1 MKIKDWE
8 LTAGFYPGILVGVRS
23 YSQPESTQHVL
34 YLPFVDVC
42 LEIFKSESK

>member
-8 LTAGFYPGILVGVRS
+8 LTAGLYPGILIGVRS

-34 YLPFVDVC
+34 YLPFVDIC
-42 LEIFKSESK
+42 LEVFKD